1 MKLFKH
7 QIEGLE
13 RVKDFN
19 KCALYWDMGLGKTH
33 AGAEKMHRLG
43 AAVNLVVCQK
53 SKIDDWLD
61 HFKTNYSEI
70 TDFFTYNLTEK
81 HDLECFLDEV
91 EHAVKNDLYG
101 FIPIVG
107 VINYDLVYRRP
118 ELLKL
123 TGFTLMLDESSLIQ
137 NEKTKRAKF
146 VMKLKYENLI
156 LLSGTPTSGRYERL
170 YSQLTMLGYN
180 IRKTAFFDMYVQSHL
195 ETFGG
200 WNAPAVKVR
209 VIDGYK
215 NVDHLKRKMRRLG
228 CDFLK
233 TSEVIDLPQQQFI
246 PVRVPTSKE
255 YRKFSKSKIVE
266 FDGVKLKGENVLT
279 EMLYLRQLAGAYS
292 NEKLQAFTDLLESTD
307 DGLIVFY
314 SFDVE
319 LEKLKQ
325 AATDA
330 ERPIAIING
339 SVKDLTAYNK
349 HNNAV
354 VLVQYQAGAMG
365 LNLQKYNKIVYY
377 TPPLSSELYEQSKK
391 RIHRINQDR
400 TCFYYQLICKN
411 SIEPDIYAT
420 LEMRRNYTDELF
432 KQNYQRYF
440 V

>member
-1 MKLFKH
+1 MKLYKH
-7 QIEGLE
+7 QVEALE
-13 RVKDFN
+13 RTRNFN
-19 KCALYWDMGLGKTH
+19 RVAYYHDMGLGKTFT
-33 AGAEKMHRLG
+33 GSEKLIQLN

-53 SKIDDWLD
+53 SKINDWLQ
-61 HFKTNYSEI
+61 HFQQYYNDTVITYDLTNKQEFEQFIAETKQPY
-70 TDFFTYNLTEK
+70 FQ
-81 HDLECFLDEV
+81 FL
-91 EHAVKNDLYG
+91 Y
-101 FIPIVG
+101 VG
-107 VINYDLVYRRP
+107 IINYDLVYRRP

-123 TGFTLMLDESSLIQ
+123 TGAKYAGFTLMLDESSLIQ

-146 VMKLKYENLI
+146 VMKLKYDNLI

-170 YSQLTMLGYN
+170 YSQLKMLGYE
-180 IRKTAFFDMYVQSHL
+180 IRKTAFFDMYVQSHI

-200 WNAPAVKVR
+200 WNAPAVKVK

-215 NVDHLKRKMRRLG
+215 NVEHLKRKMRRLG

-233 TSEVIDLPQQQFI
+233 TNEVIDLPQQQFI
-246 PVRVPTSKE
+246 PVRVPISKD
-255 YRKFSKSKIVE
+255 YRKFGKSKIVE
-266 FDGVKLKGENVLT
+266 VEGVKLKGENVLT

-292 NEKLQAFTDLLESTD
+292 TEKLQAFTDLLNSTD

-314 SFDVE
+314 SFDIE

-330 ERPIAIING
+330 ERPISIING
-339 SVKDLTAYNK
+339 SEKDLIAYNDN
-349 HNNAV
+349 NNAV

-377 TPPLSSELYEQSKK
+377 TPPLSTELYEQSKK
-391 RIHRINQDR
+391 RIHRIGQSE

-411 SIEPDIYAT
+411 SIEPDIYKT
-420 LEMRRNYTDELF
+420 LEMRRNYTDDLF
-432 KQNYQRYF
+432 KQNYTQYF

>member
-7 QIEGLE
+7 QVEALE
-13 RVKDFN
+13 RTKQFN
-19 KCALYWDMGLGKTH
+19 RVAYYHDMGLGKTYT
-33 AGAEKMHRLG
+33 GAEKMHELG
-43 AAVNLVVCQK
+43 AAVNLVICQK
-53 SKIDDWLD
+53 SKIQDWLR
-61 HFKTNYSEI
+61 HFIANYAFNFVI
-70 TDFFTYNLTEK
+70 YDLTKQDELERYIKATKIILAPEWAK
-81 HDLECFLDEV
+81 H
-91 EHAVKNDLYG
+91 K
-101 FIPIVG
+101 IIG

-137 NEKTKRAKF
+137 NETTKRAKF
-146 VMKLKYENLI
+146 VMKLQYKNLI

-195 ETFGG
+195 EKTGG
-200 WNAPAVKVR
+200 WHGVPEKKYR

-233 TSEVIDLPQQQFI
+233 TSEVMELPQQTFI
-246 PVRVPTSKE
+246 PVRVPVSKD
-255 YRKFSKSKIVE
+255 YKKFCKTKIVE
-266 FDGVKLKGENVLT
+266 VEGMKIKGDYVLKEL
-279 EMLYLRQLAGAYS
+279 LYLRQLAGAYS
-292 NEKLQAFTDLLESTD
+292 TEKIQAFTDLLESTD

-330 ERPIAIING
+330 ERPVSIING
-339 SVKDLTAYNK
+339 SVKDLTAYNN

-365 LNLQKYNKIVYY
+365 LNLQKYNKIVYF
-377 TPPLSSELYEQSKK
+377 TPPVSSELYEQSKK
-391 RIHRINQDR
+391 RIHRIGQSE
-400 TCFYYQLICKN
+400 TCFYYQLICAG
-411 SIEPDIYAT
+411 SVEADIYAT

-432 KQNYQRYF
+432 KQNYPQYF

>member
-1 MKLFKH
+1 MKLYQH
-7 QIEGLE
+7 QQQALE
-13 RVKDFN
+13 RTRTFN
-19 KCALYWDMGLGKTH
+19 KVAYYHDMGTGKTFT
-33 AGAEKMHRLG
+33 GSEKLKELG
-43 AAVNLVVCQK
+43 AGVNLVVCQK
-53 SKIDDWLD
+53 SKIADWIE
-61 HFKTNYSEI
+61 HFKTYYPDFI
-70 TDFFTYNLTEK
+70 ICDLTD
-81 HDLECFLDEV
+81 
-91 EHAVKNDLYG
+91 KNDFSRFKANVSNHDYY
-101 FIPIVG
+101 INVG

-146 VMKLKYENLI
+146 IMKLQYENLI

-180 IRKTAFFDMYVQSHL
+180 IRKTAFFDMYVQTHL
-195 ETFGG
+195 EKTGG
-200 WNAPAVKVR
+200 WHGVPEKKYR

-233 TSEVIDLPQQQFI
+233 TNEVMELPQQLFI
-246 PVRVPTSKE
+246 PVRVPVSKE
-255 YRKFSKSKIVE
+255 YKKFRKTKIVE
-266 FDGVKLKGENVLT
+266 VEGLKLKGDYVLK
-279 EMLYLRQLAGAYS
+279 ELLYLRLLAGAYS
-292 NEKLQAFTDLLESTD
+292 AEKLQAFTDLLESTD

-314 SFDVE
+314 NFTDE
-319 LEKLKQ
+319 LEKLTQ

-330 ERPIAIING
+330 ERPIAIVNG
-339 SVKDLTAYNK
+339 SEKDLTAYNN

-391 RIHRINQDR
+391 RIHRIGTKE
-400 TCFYYQLICKN
+400 TCFYYQLICTG
-411 SIEPDIYAT
+411 SIEPDIYDT
-420 LEMRRNYTDELF
+420 LEMRRNYTDNLF
-432 KQNYQRYF
+432 KQNYAQYF

>member
-1 MKLFKH
+1 MKLYKH
-7 QIEGLE
+7 QIDGLE
-13 RVKDFN
+13 RTKDFN
-19 KCALYWDMGLGKTH
+19 RVAYYWDMGTGKTFV
-33 AGAEKMHRLG
+33 GSEKLKELG

-53 SKIDDWLD
+53 SKIQDWLQ
-61 HFKTNYSEI
+61 HFEQYYNDTVITYDLTNKQEFEQFINETKNPY
-70 TDFFTYNLTEK
+70 FQ
-81 HDLECFLDEV
+81 FL
-91 EHAVKNDLYG
+91 Y
-101 FIPIVG
+101 VG
-107 VINYDLVYRRP
+107 VINYDLIYRRP

-123 TGFTLMLDESSLIQ
+123 TGAKYAGFTLMLDESSLIQ
-137 NEKTKRAKF
+137 NEMTKRAKF
-146 VMKLKYENLI
+146 VMKLQYENLI

-195 ETFGG
+195 EKTGG
-200 WNAPAVKVR
+200 WHGVPEKKYR

-233 TSEVIDLPQQQFI
+233 TADVIDLPQQLFI
-246 PVRVPTSKE
+246 PVRVPISKE
-255 YRKFSKSKIVE
+255 YKKFSKTKLVE
-266 FDGVKLKGENVLT
+266 VEGLKFKGDYVLK
-279 EMLYLRQLAGAYS
+279 ELLYLRLLAGAYS
-292 NEKLQAFTDLLESTD
+292 VEKLQAFTDLLESTD

-314 SFDVE
+314 NFNDE

-330 ERPIAIING
+330 ERPIAIVNG
-339 SVKDLTAYNK
+339 SEKDLTAYNET
-349 HNNAV
+349 NNAV

-365 LNLQKYNKIVYY
+365 LNLQKYNKIVYF

-391 RIHRINQDR
+391 RIHRINQVN
-400 TCFYYQLICKN
+400 TCFYYKLICTG
-411 SIEPDIYAT
+411 SIEPDIYDT

-432 KQNYQRYF
+432 KRNYAQYF

>member
-1 MKLFKH
+1 MKLYKH
-7 QIEGLE
+7 QIEALE
-13 RVKDFN
+13 RTKQFN
-19 KCALYWDMGLGKTH
+19 RVAYYHDMGLGKTFT
-33 AGAEKMHRLG
+33 GSEKMHELG
-43 AAVNLVVCQK
+43 ARVNLVVCQK
-53 SKIDDWLD
+53 SKIADWLQ
-61 HFKTNYSEI
+61 HFKTNYPGY
-70 TDFFTYNLTEK
+70 TVWDLTNK
-81 HDLECFLDEV
+81 VHFDT
-91 EHAVKNDLYG
+91 
-101 FIPIVG
+101 FIKIHFYPHYQPCVAI
-107 VINYDLVYRRP
+107 INYDLVYRRQ

-137 NEKTKRAKF
+137 NEKTQRAKF
-146 VMKLKYENLI
+146 VMKLQYENLI

-195 ETFGG
+195 EKTGG
-200 WNAPAVKVR
+200 WLGVPKKKYR

-233 TSEVIDLPQQQFI
+233 TSEVLELPQQVFI
-246 PVRVPTSKE
+246 PVRVPVNKE
-255 YRKFSKSKIVE
+255 YRKFCKSKIVE
-266 FDGVKLKGENVLT
+266 VEGVKLKGDYVLK
-279 EMLYLRQLAGAYS
+279 ELLYLRQLAGAYS
-292 NEKLQAFTDLLESTD
+292 NEKLQAFTDLLDSTD

-314 SFDVE
+314 NFKVE

-330 ERPIAIING
+330 ERPISIING
-339 SVKDLTAYNK
+339 SVKDLKAYDK
-349 HNNAV
+349 YNNTV
-354 VLVQYQAGAMG
+354 VLVQYLAGAMG
-365 LNLQKYNKIVYY
+365 LNLQKYNKIVYF

-391 RIHRINQDR
+391 RIHRINQVN
-400 TCFYYQLICKN
+400 TCFYYQFICDG

-432 KQNYQRYF
+432 KQNYPQYF

>member
-7 QIEGLE
+7 QVEALE
-13 RVKDFN
+13 RTQEFN
-19 KCALYWDMGLGKTH
+19 RVAYYHDMGLGKTFT
-33 AGAEKMHRLG
+33 GSEKMHELG
-43 AAVNLVVCQK
+43 ALVNLVVCQK
-53 SKIDDWLD
+53 SKVNDWIE
-61 HFKTNYSEI
+61 HFKNNYSEI

-81 HDLECFLDEV
+81 HGLECFLDEA

-101 FIPIVG
+101 FMPIVG

-123 TGFTLMLDESSLIQ
+123 TGFTLLLDESSLIQ
-137 NEKTKRAKF
+137 NEKTQRAKF
-146 VMKLKYENLI
+146 IMRMQYENLI

-180 IRKTAFFDMYVQSHL
+180 IRKTAFFDMYVQTHL
-195 ETFGG
+195 EKTGG
-200 WNAPAVKVR
+200 WHGVPEKKYR

-215 NVDHLKRKMRRLG
+215 NVEHLKRKMRRLG

-233 TSEVIDLPQQQFI
+233 TSEVMDLPQQQFI
-246 PVRVPTSKE
+246 PVRVPVSKD
-255 YRKFSKSKIVE
+255 YRTFSKTKIVDV
-266 FDGVKLKGENVLT
+266 DGVKLKGDYVLK
-279 EMLYLRQLAGAYS
+279 ELLYLRQLAGAYS
-292 NEKLQAFTDLLESTD
+292 AEKLQAFTDLLDSTD

-314 SFDVE
+314 NFDCE

-330 ERPIAIING
+330 ERAISIVNG
-339 SVKDLTAYNK
+339 SEKDLTAYNN

-411 SIEPDIYAT
+411 SIEPDIYKT
-420 LEMRRNYTDELF
+420 LEMRRDYTDELF
-432 KQNYQRYF
+432 KQTMGF
-440 V
+440 

>member
-1 MKLFKH
+1 MKLYKH
-7 QIEGLE
+7 QQQALE
-13 RVKDFN
+13 RTKQFN
-19 KCALYWDMGLGKTH
+19 RVAYYHDMGLGKTFT
-33 AGAEKMHRLG
+33 GSEKLHELG

-53 SKIDDWLD
+53 SKIADWIE
-61 HFKTNYSEI
+61 HFKTNYPKMYLYDLTQQSEI
-70 TDFFTYNLTEK
+70 SLFLSDKAFTPK
-81 HDLECFLDEV
+81 
-91 EHAVKNDLYG
+91 
-101 FIPIVG
+101 VG

-146 VMKLKYENLI
+146 IMRMQYDNLI

-180 IRKTAFFDMYVQSHL
+180 IRKTAFFDMYVQTHL
-195 ETFGG
+195 EKTGG
-200 WNAPAVKVR
+200 WHGVPEKKFR

-215 NVDHLKRKMRRLG
+215 NVEHLKRKMRRLG

-233 TSEVIDLPQQQFI
+233 TSEVMDLPQQQFI
-246 PVRVPTSKE
+246 PVRVPVNKE
-255 YRKFSKSKIVE
+255 YKKFIKTKLVE
-266 FDGVKLKGENVLT
+266 IEGVKLKGDYVLK
-279 EMLYLRQLAGAYS
+279 ELLYLRQICGAYS
-292 NEKLQAFTDLLESTD
+292 VEKLQAFTDLLNSTD

-314 SFDVE
+314 NFEVE
-319 LEKLKQ
+319 LEKLTQ

-330 ERPIAIING
+330 ERPISIING
-339 SVKDLTAYNK
+339 SEKDLTAYNN

-391 RIHRINQDR
+391 RIHRINQNR
-400 TCFYYQLICKN
+400 TCFYYQLICTN

-432 KQNYQRYF
+432 KQNYPQYF

>member
-1 MKLFKH
+1 MKLYKH
-7 QIEGLE
+7 QVEALE
-13 RVKDFN
+13 RTKQFN
-19 KCALYWDMGLGKTH
+19 RVAYWHDMGLGKTFT
-33 AGAEKMHRLG
+33 GSEKMRELG
-43 AAVNLVVCQK
+43 APVNLVVCQK
-53 SKIDDWLD
+53 SKIQDWCEHIYKYYGNNLMVFD
-61 HFKTNYSEI
+61 LTRKDQF
-70 TDFFTYNLTEK
+70 TDFFNAYEY
-81 HDLECFLDEV
+81 DR
-91 EHAVKNDLYG
+91 
-101 FIPIVG
+101 VG
-107 VINYDLVYRRP
+107 VINYDLIYRRP

-137 NEKTKRAKF
+137 NEKTQRAKF
-146 VMKLKYENLI
+146 VMKLQYENLI

-195 ETFGG
+195 EKTGG
-200 WNAPAVKVR
+200 WHGVPEKRYR

-215 NVDHLKRKMRRLG
+215 NVEHLKRKMRRLG

-233 TSEVIDLPQQQFI
+233 TSDVLELPQQVFI
-246 PVRVPTSKE
+246 PVRVPVSKE
-255 YRKFSKSKIVE
+255 YRKFCKSKIVE
-266 FDGVKLKGENVLT
+266 VDGVKLKGDYVLK
-279 EMLYLRQLAGAYS
+279 ELLYLRQLAGAYS
-292 NEKLQAFTDLLESTD
+292 NEKLQAFTDLLDSTD

-314 SFDVE
+314 NFECE

-330 ERPIAIING
+330 ERPISIING
-339 SVKDLTAYNK
+339 SVKDLTAYDK
-349 HNNAV
+349 YNNAV

-377 TPPLSSELYEQSKK
+377 TPPVSSELYEQSKK
-391 RIHRINQDR
+391 RIHRINQVN
-400 TCFYYQLICKN
+400 TCFYYQFICDG

-432 KQNYQRYF
+432 KQNFSQYF

>member
-43 AAVNLVVCQK
+43 ARVNLVVCQK
-53 SKIDDWLD
+53 SKIQDWCE
-61 HFKTNYSEI
+61 HFIDNYAYNYVI
-70 TDFFTYNLTEK
+70 YNLTKQDELERYIKATKIILAPEWAK
-81 HDLECFLDEV
+81 H
-91 EHAVKNDLYG
+91 N
-101 FIPIVG
+101 IIG

-137 NEKTKRAKF
+137 NEKTQRAKF
-146 VMKLKYENLI
+146 VMKLQYENLI

-279 EMLYLRQLAGAYS
+279 ELLYLRQLAGAYS

-339 SVKDLTAYNK
+339 SVKDLTAYNE

-391 RIHRINQDR
+391 RVHRIGQTQ
-400 TCFYYQLICKN
+400 TCFYYQLICKG
-411 SIEPDIYAT
+411 SIEQDIYAT

>member
-1 MKLFKH
+1 MKLYKH
-7 QIEGLE
+7 QVEALE
-13 RVKDFN
+13 RTKQFN
-19 KCALYWDMGLGKTH
+19 RVAYYHDMGLGKTFT
-33 AGAEKMHRLG
+33 GSEKMHELG

-53 SKIDDWLD
+53 SKIQDWLE
-61 HFKTNYSEI
+61 HFLNNYSDI
-70 TDFFTYNLTEK
+70 AVYNLT
-81 HDLECFLDEV
+81 DGNTLNSFITSLDR
-91 EHAVKNDLYG
+91 
-101 FIPIVG
+101 IPDGMRVG
-107 VINYDLVYRRP
+107 VINYDLIYRRP

-137 NEKTKRAKF
+137 NETTKRAKF
-146 VMKLKYENLI
+146 IMRMQYDNLI
-156 LLSGTPTSGRYERL
+156 LLSGTPTSGKYEKL

-195 ETFGG
+195 EKSGG
-200 WNAPAVKVR
+200 WHGVPEKRYR

-233 TSEVIDLPQQQFI
+233 TSDVLELPQQVFI
-246 PVRVPTSKE
+246 PVRVPVSKE
-255 YRKFSKSKIVE
+255 YRKFCKSKIVE
-266 FDGVKLKGENVLT
+266 VDGVKLKGDYVLK
-279 EMLYLRQLAGAYS
+279 ELLYLRQLAGAYS
-292 NEKLQAFTDLLESTD
+292 NEKLQAFTDLLDSTD

-314 SFDVE
+314 NFEVE

-330 ERPIAIING
+330 ERPISIING

-349 HNNAV
+349 YNNAV

-377 TPPLSSELYEQSKK
+377 TPPVSSELYEQSKK
-391 RIHRINQDR
+391 RIHRINQVN
-400 TCFYYQLICKN
+400 TCFYYQFICDG

-432 KQNYQRYF
+432 KQNFSQYF

>member
-1 MKLFKH
+1 MKLYKH
-7 QIEGLE
+7 QIDGLE
-13 RVKDFN
+13 RTKDFN
-19 KCALYWDMGLGKTH
+19 RVAYYWDMGTGKTFV
-33 AGAEKMHRLG
+33 GSEKLNELG

-53 SKIDDWLD
+53 SKIQDWLQ
-61 HFKTNYSEI
+61 HFKTNYKDAKI
-70 TDFFTYNLTEK
+70 CTFDLTNTDDFKMFFRPMYKSDWFNRK
-81 HDLECFLDEV
+81 
-91 EHAVKNDLYG
+91 
-101 FIPIVG
+101 VG

-137 NEKTKRAKF
+137 NETTKRAKF
-146 VMKLKYENLI
+146 VMKLQYENLI

-195 ETFGG
+195 EKSGG
-200 WNAPAVKVR
+200 WHGVPEKKYR

-233 TSEVIDLPQQQFI
+233 TADVIDLPQQLFI
-246 PVRVPTSKE
+246 PVHVPVNKE
-255 YRKFSKSKIVE
+255 YKKFSKTKVVE
-266 FDGVKLKGENVLT
+266 VEGLKFKGEYVLT
-279 EMLYLRQLAGAYS
+279 ELLYLRLLAGAYS
-292 NEKLQAFTDLLESTD
+292 VEKLQAFTDLLESTD

-314 SFDVE
+314 NFNDE

-330 ERPIAIING
+330 ERPIAIVNG
-339 SVKDLTAYNK
+339 SEKDLTAYNK
-349 HNNAV
+349 NNNAV

-365 LNLQKYNKIVYY
+365 LNLQKYNKIIYF
-377 TPPLSSELYEQSKK
+377 TPPLSSEIYEQSKK
-391 RIHRINQDR
+391 RIHRINQVN
-400 TCFYYQLICKN
+400 TCFYYQLICAG

-432 KQNYQRYF
+432 KRNYAQYF

>member
-53 SKIDDWLD
+53 SKIQDWLD
-61 HFKTNYSEI
+61 HFEQYYPTMYLYDLTKQSEI
-70 TDFFTYNLTEK
+70 PLFLSDPGFTPK
-81 HDLECFLDEV
+81 
-91 EHAVKNDLYG
+91 
-101 FIPIVG
+101 IG

-146 VMKLKYENLI
+146 VMKLQYENLI

-195 ETFGG
+195 EKTGG
-200 WNAPAVKVR
+200 WHGVPEKKYR

-255 YRKFSKSKIVE
+255 YRKFSKTKIVE
-266 FDGVKLKGENVLT
+266 VDGVKLKGDYVLK
-279 EMLYLRQLAGAYS
+279 ELLYLRQLAGAYS
-292 NEKLQAFTDLLESTD
+292 NEKLQAFTDLLDSTD

-339 SVKDLTAYNK
+339 SVKDLTAYNE

-432 KQNYQRYF
+432 KQNYQHYF

>member
-7 QIEGLE
+7 QVEALE
-13 RVKDFN
+13 RTKQFSRV
-19 KCALYWDMGLGKTH
+19 AYYHDMGLGKTFT
-33 AGAEKMHRLG
+33 GSEKMHELG
-43 AAVNLVVCQK
+43 AMCNLVVCQK
-53 SKIDDWLD
+53 SKIVDWCE
-61 HFKTNYSEI
+61 HFLTNYSDIAVYDLTDKNAINSFI
-70 TDFFTYNLTEK
+70 TS
-81 HDLECFLDEV
+81 LDRMP
-91 EHAVKNDLYG
+91 DG
-101 FIPIVG
+101 MRVG

-137 NEKTKRAKF
+137 NETTKRAKF
-146 VMKLKYENLI
+146 VMRLQYENLI

-180 IRKTAFFDMYVQSHL
+180 IRKTAFFDMYVQYHL
-195 ETFGG
+195 EKTGG
-200 WNAPAVKVR
+200 WHGVPEKRYR

-215 NVDHLKRKMRRLG
+215 NVDHLKRKMHRLG

-233 TSEVIDLPQQQFI
+233 TNEVMELPQQIFI
-246 PVRVPTSKE
+246 PVRVPVSKE
-255 YRKFSKSKIVE
+255 YRKFRKTKIVDVE
-266 FDGVKLKGENVLT
+266 GVKLKGDYVLK
-279 EMLYLRQLAGAYS
+279 ELLYLRQLAGAYS
-292 NEKLQAFTDLLESTD
+292 NEKLQAFTDLLDSTD

-325 AATDA
+325 AATAA
-330 ERPIAIING
+330 ERPISIVNG
-339 SVKDLTAYNK
+339 SEKDLTAYNN

-391 RIHRINQDR
+391 RIHRIGQSD
-400 TCFYYQLICKN
+400 TCFYYQFICKG

-420 LEMRRNYTDELF
+420 LEMRRNYTEQLF
-432 KQNYQRYF
+432 IQDTKL
-440 V
+440 

>member
-1 MKLFKH
+1 MKLYKH
-7 QIEGLE
+7 QVEALE
-13 RVKDFN
+13 RTKQFN
-19 KCALYWDMGLGKTH
+19 RVAYWHDMGLGKTFT
-33 AGAEKMHRLG
+33 GSEKMRELG
-43 AAVNLVVCQK
+43 ARVNLVVCQK
-53 SKIDDWLD
+53 SKIQDWLQ
-61 HFKTNYSEI
+61 HFKTYYKADKICNFDL
-70 TDFFTYNLTEK
+70 TNKDDFKMF
-81 HDLECFLDEV
+81 FR
-91 EHAVKNDLYG
+91 
-101 FIPIVG
+101 PIIAGDWFNRKVG

-137 NEKTKRAKF
+137 NEKTQRAKF
-146 VMKLKYENLI
+146 VMKLQYDNLI

-195 ETFGG
+195 EKTGG
-200 WNAPAVKVR
+200 WHGVPEKRYR

-233 TSEVIDLPQQQFI
+233 TSDVLELPQQVFI
-246 PVRVPTSKE
+246 PVRVPVNKE
-255 YRKFSKSKIVE
+255 YRKFCKSKIVE
-266 FDGVKLKGENVLT
+266 VDGVKLKGDYVLK
-279 EMLYLRQLAGAYS
+279 ELLYLRQLAGAYS
-292 NEKLQAFTDLLESTD
+292 NEKLQAFTDLLNSTD

-314 SFDVE
+314 NFECE

-330 ERPIAIING
+330 ERPISIING

-349 HNNAV
+349 YNNAV

-377 TPPLSSELYEQSKK
+377 TPPVSSELYEQSKK
-391 RIHRINQDR
+391 RIHRINQVN
-400 TCFYYQLICKN
+400 TCFYYQFICN
-411 SIEPDIYAT
+411 DSIEPDIYAT

-432 KQNYQRYF
+432 KQNFSQYF

>member
-43 AAVNLVVCQK
+43 AAVNMVVCQK
-53 SKIDDWLD
+53 SKINDWLD
-61 HFKTNYSEI
+61 HFKQYYPGYTIWDLTNKVQFD
-70 TDFFTYNLTEK
+70 TF
-81 HDLECFLDEV
+81 
-91 EHAVKNDLYG
+91 VKIHFY
-101 FIPIVG
+101 PQYQPCVA

-146 VMKLKYENLI
+146 VMKLQYENLI

-279 EMLYLRQLAGAYS
+279 ELLYLRQLAGAYS

-339 SVKDLTAYNK
+339 SVKDLTAYND

-391 RIHRINQDR
+391 RVHRIGQTQ
-400 TCFYYQLICKN
+400 TCFYYQLICKG
-411 SIEPDIYAT
+411 SIELDIYAT

>member
-1 MKLFKH
+1 MKLYKH
-7 QIEGLE
+7 QVDGLE
-13 RVKDFN
+13 RLKDFN

-33 AGAEKMHRLG
+33 AGAEKMHRIG
-43 AAVNLVVCQK
+43 APVNLVVCQK
-53 SKIDDWLD
+53 SKINDWLE
-61 HFKTNYSEI
+61 HFLNNYSDI
-70 TDFFTYNLTEK
+70 AVYNLT
-81 HDLECFLDEV
+81 DGNTINSFITSLDR
-91 EHAVKNDLYG
+91 
-101 FIPIVG
+101 IPDGMRVG
-107 VINYDLVYRRP
+107 VINYDLIYRRP

-137 NEKTKRAKF
+137 NETTKRAKF
-146 VMKLKYENLI
+146 VMKLQYENLI

-195 ETFGG
+195 EKTGG
-200 WNAPAVKVR
+200 WHGVPEKKYR

-233 TSEVIDLPQQQFI
+233 TADVIDLPQQQFI
-246 PVRVPTSKE
+246 PVRVPVSKD
-255 YRKFSKSKIVE
+255 YRKFCKTKIVE
-266 FDGVKLKGENVLT
+266 VEGVKLKGDYVLK
-279 EMLYLRQLAGAYS
+279 ELLYLRLLAGAYS
-292 NEKLQAFTDLLESTD
+292 AEKLQAFKDLLESTD

-314 SFDVE
+314 SFDAE
-319 LEKLKQ
+319 LEKLTQ

-330 ERPIAIING
+330 ERPISIING
-339 SVKDLTAYNK
+339 SVKDLAAYNK
-349 HNNAV
+349 NNNAV

-391 RIHRINQDR
+391 RIHRIGQTE
-400 TCFYYQLICKN
+400 TCFYYKLICTG

-420 LEMRRNYTDELF
+420 LEMRRNYTDDLF
-432 KQNYQRYF
+432 KQSYAQYF